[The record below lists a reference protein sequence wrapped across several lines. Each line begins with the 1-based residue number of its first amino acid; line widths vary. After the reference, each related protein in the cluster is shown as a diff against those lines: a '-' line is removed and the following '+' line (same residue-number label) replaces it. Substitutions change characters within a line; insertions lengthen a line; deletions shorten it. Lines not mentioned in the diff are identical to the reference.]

1 MAIFSSTPRE
11 QQPEVNQMRRRTDH
25 TTLSIIAK
33 DLTVTG
39 DIQTEGV
46 VKIEGKV
53 KGVIRA
59 NTQALVAP
67 GALVQG
73 DIHTAEAVI
82 GGRVEG
88 NVHATDRVEVQT
100 TAEVLGDVFTRRIV
114 VLEGGS
120 VNGSIKMGSVQDP
133 KAAPKLAPKV
143 DPKPESRLEFGPKG

>member
-1 MAIFSSTPRE
+1 MAIFSNTTRE
-11 QQPEVNQMRRRTDH
+11 PEVNQMRRRTDH

-39 DIQTEGV
+39 DLQTEGV

-120 VNGSIKMGSVQDP
+120 VNGSIKMGSPKEP
-133 KAAPKLAPKV
+133 KAAPKV
-143 DPKPESRLEFGPKG
+143 EPKPAAIPELGPKG

>member
-1 MAIFSSTPRE
+1 MAIFSNTPRE
-11 QQPEVNQMRRRTDH
+11 PEVNQMRRRTDH
-25 TTLSIIAK
+25 TSLSIIAK

-39 DIQTEGV
+39 DLQTEGV

-53 KGVIRA
+53 KGIIRA
-59 NTQALVAP
+59 STQALVAP

-88 NVHATDRVEVQT
+88 NVHATDRVEVQA

-120 VNGSIKMGSVQDP
+120 VNGSIKMGSAKDP
-133 KAAPKLAPKV
+133 KAAPKVGPTL
-143 DPKPESRLEFGPKG
+143 DPAPESRPEPGPKG

>member
-1 MAIFSSTPRE
+1 MAIFSNTPRD
-11 QQPEVNQMRRRTDH
+11 PEVNQMRRRTDH
-25 TTLSIIAK
+25 TSLSIIAK

-39 DIQTEGV
+39 DLETEGV

-59 NTQALVAP
+59 KTQALIAP

-73 DIHTAEAVI
+73 DVHTAEAVI

-88 NVHATDRVEVQT
+88 NIHATDRVEVQT
-100 TAEVLGDVFTRRIV
+100 TAEVQGDVFTRRVV

-120 VNGSIKMGSVQDP
+120 VNGSIKMGTPKDP
-133 KAAPKLAPKV
+133 KTGAKTEPKQ
-143 DPKPESRLEFGPKG
+143 DPKPEPNLELGPKG

>member
-1 MAIFSSTPRE
+1 MAIFSSTSRE
-11 QQPEVNQMRRRTDH
+11 PEVNQMRRRTDH
-25 TTLSIIAK
+25 TSLSIIAK

-39 DIQTEGV
+39 DLQTEGV

-53 KGVIRA
+53 KGIIRA

-88 NVHATDRVEVQT
+88 NVHATDRVEVQA

-133 KAAPKLAPKV
+133 KAAPKTE
-143 DPKPESRLEFGPKG
+143 PKPEPKPDSRPELGPKG

>member
-11 QQPEVNQMRRRTDH
+11 AEANQMRRRTDH

-33 DLTVTG
+33 DLTVLG
-39 DIQTEGV
+39 DLSTEGV

-53 KGVIRA
+53 KGTIRA
-59 NTQALVAP
+59 NTQALIAP

-73 DIHTAEAVI
+73 DLHTAEAII

-88 NVHATDRVEVQT
+88 NVHASDRVEVQA
-100 TAEVLGDVFTRRIV
+100 TAEVQGDVFTRRIV

-120 VNGSIKMGSVQDP
+120 VNGSIKMGSH
-133 KAAPKLAPKV
+133 
-143 DPKPESRLEFGPKG
+143 PEPGSEE

>member
-11 QQPEVNQMRRRTDH
+11 PEVNQMRRRTDH

-33 DLTVTG
+33 DLTVSG
-39 DIQTEGV
+39 DLTTEGV

-53 KGVIRA
+53 KGTIRA
-59 NTQALVAP
+59 NTQTLIAP

-73 DIHTAEAVI
+73 DLYTAEAII

-88 NVHATDRVEVQT
+88 NVHATDRVEVQA
-100 TAEVLGDVFTRRIV
+100 TAEVQGDVYTRRVV

-120 VNGSIKMGSVQDP
+120 VNGSIKMGSP
-133 KAAPKLAPKV
+133 
-143 DPKPESRLEFGPKG
+143 PEPGSDE